1 MRDRASVAATGQ
13 KEKPYAIH
21 FANLFLAFEPSPR
34 TQDPLAR
41 GQ

>member
-1 MRDRASVAATGQ
+1 VRDRASVAATGQ

-21 FANLFLAFEPSPR
+21 FANLFLASEPSPR
-34 TQDPLAR
+34 TQDPLAG